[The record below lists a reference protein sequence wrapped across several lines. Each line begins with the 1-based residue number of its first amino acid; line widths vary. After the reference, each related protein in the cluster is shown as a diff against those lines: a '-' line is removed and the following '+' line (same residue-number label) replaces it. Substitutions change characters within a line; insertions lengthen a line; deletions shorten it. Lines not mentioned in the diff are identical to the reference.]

1 MPLPRSRKDREQQ
14 KFVDDGS
21 GNVAVRAVVVG
32 GGGGG
37 GSPGGAND
45 SVQYRINGT
54 TFGGMSGV
62 NSDGDTIILDRG
74 VFLKTIDKDDN
85 VIDVAGYFGEVL
97 LFGDFGGSG
106 NPVVV
111 LSGEVVG
118 STSDSGIFSL
128 GKDGWSKTI
137 RKEDVTDPE
146 NPVTIE
152 SYEEQASY
160 AGTESR
166 YEGNGESFFGFQHL
180 YGNYSQVVSDNQTIL
195 DFKFEGN
202 NDGLSRVAYAG
213 RKIEATLRELGN
225 ERGTIIDQA
234 VINGTMTDA
243 MRIGDGGLIT
253 FNLLTQFQF
262 DGTGYAKFETGNNTG
277 VYAYQFGAS
286 TTVPADASAG
296 WNGNAIFEDSDATVG
311 TYNKA
316 WINTGTS
323 ASSLFKRI
331 AIVENTNQLAM
342 ADGTAAA
349 PFYSFPTSLS
359 SGLYLASAN
368 SPAIATNGTV
378 KLQINSNTNI
388 QSNLPFTFGAST
400 APGASVRGFG
410 RGTSTLVYNVPT
422 GDVHDFTVNGTT
434 VFRLNSVGEK
444 VKVTDT
450 ITASATQTQ
459 GQQPLVSAYNIVT
472 VVANTNDTVTLPTAV
487 QGQIVRIKNE
497 GANTLQVFP
506 ATGDSVNNGT
516 VNASVTQATNT
527 FYMYIADDATNWTRV
542 QFTIA

>member
-1 MPLPRSRKDREQQ
+1 MTFRP
-14 KFVDDGS
+14 
-21 GNVAVRAVVVG
+21 NIG
-32 GGGGG
+32 GGGAPG
-37 GSPGGAND
+37 GSFD
-45 SVQYRINGT
+45 SVQFNNGGS
-54 TFGGMSGV
+54 FGGMSGV
-62 NSDGDTIILDRG
+62 NSDGTTIILDRE

-85 VIDVAGYFGEVL
+85 VIDVAGYLGES
-97 LFGDFGGSG
+97 LFYGDFQFG
-106 NPVVV
+106 NQLVFV
-111 LSGEVVG
+111 SGEIDG
-118 STSDSGIFSL
+118 TTSDTGFFVL

-137 RKEDVTDPE
+137 RKEDVTDPL
-146 NPVTIE
+146 NPVLIE
-152 SYEEQASY
+152 SYEEQAGY
-160 AGTESR
+160 TGVESR
-166 YEGNGESFFGFQHL
+166 YENAGESFFGFEYV
-180 YGNYSQVVSDNQTIL
+180 YGNYSQVVSDNQIIQ
-195 DFKFEGN
+195 DFRFQGH
-202 NDGLSRVAYAG
+202 NDGLSIADFAG
-213 RKIEATLRELGN
+213 RQIEATLRELGN
-225 ERGTIIDQA
+225 ERGTIIDRV

-277 VYAYQFGAS
+277 VYAYQFGAG
-286 TTVPADASAG
+286 TTVPTDASAG
-296 WNGNAIFEDSDATVG
+296 WNGNAIFGDADATAG
-311 TYNKA
+311 TYNRA

-359 SGLYLASAN
+359 SGLYLAGAN
-368 SPAIATNGTV
+368 TPAIATNGTV

-400 APGASVRGFG
+400 APVASVRGFG
-410 RGTSTLVYNVPT
+410 RGTSTLIYNVPT

-450 ITASATQTQ
+450 ITASTTQTQ

-472 VVANTNDTVTLPTAV
+472 VVANIDDVVTLPTAV
-487 QGQIVRIKNE
+487 TGQIVRIKNE
-497 GANTLQVFP
+497 GVHKLQVFP
-506 ATGDSVNNGT
+506 ATGDSINNGA
-516 VNASVTQATNT
+516 VNASDDQNPNT

-542 QFTIA
+542 ELIIA